1 MKRFIALAACAGAL
15 VATAPAFAQDTAVA
29 SGYIQGGPR
38 YATPGYASSPFGIL
52 TLPFQI
58 AAAPFEMLVPAN
70 GAVGAASGPFVLANP
85 GCGVWH
91 DWNGRYTSICGL

>member
-15 VATAPAFAQDTAVA
+15 VAAAPAFAQDTAVA
-29 SGYIQGGPR
+29 PGYIQGGP
-38 YATPGYASSPFGIL
+38 GYASPGFASGPLGIL

-58 AAAPFEMLVPAN
+58 AAAPFQMFVPAN
-70 GAVGAASGPFVLANP
+70 GAVGPTSGALVPVSP

-91 DWNGRYTSICGL
+91 DWNGRYTALCGL